1 VLAAGALTLVT
12 FAGHQNLRGEDLG
25 AEPRADLD
33 WETIAEVQEA
43 LASAAAASLLPAP
56 AEQGGQGTGGTW
68 VPLTGLER
76 ASRSIYW

>member
-1 VLAAGALTLVT
+1 VVS

-25 AEPRADLD
+25 AEPSADLD
-33 WETIAEVQEA
+33 WETMTEVQEA
-43 LASAAAASLLPAP
+43 LASAAAASLVPSSGPGP
-56 AEQGGQGTGGTW
+56 AEQGGQVTGGTW